1 MGLIPAPILPTF
13 PQAPLRSRTVGFP
26 QSGSDL
32 GFPLGAFPVV
42 AMLKCWLT
50 STPLTPVCPQT
61 RPRFEGRLLSA
72 QSPRTTLGPPSA
84 QSPFATIRC
93 YRLVGD
99 VVHLLGGRYPAFI
112 APTGSCA
119 RPIALPPPLAS
130 PRARGLCRLRPAL
143 AAQRPFPT
151 LSLPNYPYVS
161 GPLLRWPPGC
171 LHPFLPK
178 GHWPSPRL
186 NRVGASQI
194 PQQPLQL
201 SRRFLSCSQSL

>member
-61 RPRFEGRLLSA
+61 RPRFEGRFLSA

-99 VVHLLGGRYPAFI
+99 VVHLLGGRYPTFI

-119 RPIALPPPLAS
+119 RPL
-130 PRARGLCRLRPAL
+130 
-143 AAQRPFPT
+143 
-151 LSLPNYPYVS
+151 
-161 GPLLRWPPGC
+161 
-171 LHPFLPK
+171 
-178 GHWPSPRL
+178 PSPRL
-186 NRVGASQI
+186 WLRLVRGIFAGCG
-194 PQQPLQL
+194 QPLL
-201 SRRFLSCSQSL
+201 RNGPSRRYLCRSIRTCLDPYSGGPQGACTRFFPQDIGLPRV